1 MWQFQ
6 VCHLDMSTPQKLVLQ
21 KKVEFSSLNPL
32 LDPFHYPFN
41 PSKGTLAPYFSIYK
55 YNQHPI

>member
-1 MWQFQ
+1 
-6 VCHLDMSTPQKLVLQ
+6 MSTPQKLVLQ